1 MAIEKYTNY
10 HELFDNELSDLVN
23 FFKVFEKILEIYH
36 PDIYY
41 SLLDKQIMTQFFST
55 SWFVTIFTS
64 EINEFKSEKA
74 PKFILMA
81 FEGFIFGGWSGIFN
95 AGLTLIYY
103 NKDKIL
109 NYDGNELMRYMIA
122 DLNNLNSIPDE
133 DFEKL
138 RKVYLNTSEKINESY
153 IKKLIDIIKF
163 ESDYQTLKGKEI

>member
-1 MAIEKYTNY
+1 
-10 HELFDNELSDLVN
+10 
-23 FFKVFEKILEIYH
+23 
-36 PDIYY
+36 
-41 SLLDKQIMTQFFST
+41 MTQFFST